1 MLVHLCCGVDAGY
14 FLKRL
19 KEDFTDTEIVGFF
32 YDPNIHPYNEY
43 LLRLQDTKRV
53 CKKLNIKLIE
63 GEYNYEYWLSRVN
76 GYENE
81 PEKGVR
87 CSICFDVSLEET
99 AKVAQKFAH
108 NQISTSLLM
117 SPMKSKEQLSNVA
130 QKIKRKYGIDFII
143 KDYAQKGGHQAQ
155 QQMAKQNQVYRQD
168 YCGCIFGL
176 LAQRA
181 KKGEYKP
188 DELYSSI
195 TPQILPA
202 SVEERIEL
210 YKKRDK
216 LEAQNINYK
225 IVKENF
231 LNYRLLNGKI
241 SIKNKVIPSY
251 ILFYSYLEREISGR
265 IELQENE
272 IYHFNRMQ
280 IKFISLQFFNKLL
293 DRNYTSILNIQ
304 KNPPTIQQEINIR
317 EKVLN
322 SKYNLSPLIVLENIP
337 ISQKIEIKID
347 SKIYPDNKEVLIL
360 I

>member
-1 MLVHLCCGVDAGY
+1 
-14 FLKRL
+14 
-19 KEDFTDTEIVGFF
+19 
-32 YDPNIHPYNEY
+32 
-43 LLRLQDTKRV
+43 
-53 CKKLNIKLIE
+53 
-63 GEYNYEYWLSRVN
+63 
-76 GYENE
+76 
-81 PEKGVR
+81 
-87 CSICFDVSLEET
+87 
-99 AKVAQKFAH
+99 
-108 NQISTSLLM
+108 
-117 SPMKSKEQLSNVA
+117 MKSKEQLSNVA